1 MYTDSGHRGVIDRSD
16 GFDVV
21 SARNTARLFAMTPTP
36 PLPPT
41 PSLSS
46 LPPSLSPQRQPA
58 GAGPEGSNQMSQ
70 LFSVDKEAATGANVL
85 ELSLPDQLDDSDF
98 DRLNEAL
105 LGLINDASRNW
116 VVDLSRVDYMGS
128 AMLGMM
134 VNLRQQV
141 KNAKGRL
148 VLCGMSQR
156 LTDIFRTCCMER
168 LFTITRTKADALRM
182 VK

>member
-1 MYTDSGHRGVIDRSD
+1 VYTDTGPGGVVEPSTGPSGRLD

-21 SARNTARLFAMTPTP
+21 SAGNTARLFALTAP
-36 PLPPT
+36 
-41 PSLSS
+41 
-46 LPPSLSPQRQPA
+46 PPSPDRADETASPAA
-58 GAGPEGSNQMSQ
+58 GGPEDPIRMSQ
-70 LFSVDKEAATGANVL
+70 LFRVHKDDTVGATVL
-85 ELSLPDQLDDSDF
+85 ELTLPDQLDDSDF

-105 LGLINDASRNW
+105 LALIDDASPDRII
-116 VVDLSRVDYMGS
+116 DLSRVNYMGS

-141 KNAKGRL
+141 KNIKGRL

-168 LFTITRTKADALRM
+168 LFTIARTRTDALRI